1 MSRYGLRLFEAKL
14 RKRPIAALVGLLSD
28 YLTYVGMMAFWAF
41 LRVSNRPLSWLERR
55 TGRPVRA
62 SVLAWVARR
71 ARG

>member
-1 MSRYGLRLFEAKL
+1 MSAYGLRLFGAKL
-14 RKRPIAALVGLLSD
+14 RKRPLAAVFGLLSD
-28 YLTYVGMMAFWAF
+28 YLTYVGMVAFWAF

-62 SVLAWVARR
+62 NVIAWVARR